1 MCKTSNKLEQNLH
14 MQCKILM
21 GHPLN
26 CRVDLSSRNT
36 HDVIFRTVE
45 IGVALW
51 FPCVLWNCIR
61 PEQLWCLNPKKILE
75 RMPPLNGASRR
86 RRARAR
92 YSVVVITIP
101 THRNASLELS
111 IVANLCKR

>member
-1 MCKTSNKLEQNLH
+1 MMMITVGFMFSETLEQFW
-14 MQCKILM
+14 KTK
-21 GHPLN
+21 
-26 CRVDLSSRNT
+26 VDLSSRNT

-75 RMPPLNGASRR
+75 RIPPLNARR
-86 RRARAR
+86 KRAARAR
-92 YSVVVITIP
+92 YVIMY
-101 THRNASLELS
+101 L
-111 IVANLCKR
+111 

>member
-1 MCKTSNKLEQNLH
+1 MD
-14 MQCKILM
+14 
-21 GHPLN
+21 HPLN

-86 RRARAR
+86 KRARAR
-92 YSVVVITIP
+92 YGGFKMFP
-101 THRNASLELS
+101 F
-111 IVANLCKR
+111 